1 MINHPKELRILV
13 DLDAEKGVEPRL
25 DKKGR
30 PKENKVRIRI
40 VPAKRINLEEL
51 KAYLTGTTTFS
62 EHVLECITFMD
73 HLLRETPK
81 NVHINLRRSY
91 FARVPE
97 RNDTFDVGNAVE
109 AMKGVYQSL
118 RATEGSKLV
127 INVDVSNSCF
137 WHQTSFIQL
146 AYQLSGETDRSRFL
160 SMTQPKGG
168 NDPPIWA
175 ILKRLVRNKFVVRH
189 GKQSKEAEKRT
200 WIVNRISTY
209 TAKTYKF
216 DVHNRETNK
225 TTMTSL
231 FDYYM
236 TKYGIRLD
244 YWYLPL
250 IETQKEGT
258 LFPME
263 VCNMC
268 IGQRYP
274 YKLNENQVSSCSKH
288 AIMRITNNCL

>member
-1 MINHPKELRILV
+1 M
-13 DLDAEKGVEPRL
+13 
-25 DKKGR
+25 
-30 PKENKVRIRI
+30 RI

-51 KAYLTGTTTFS
+51 KAYLAGTTTFS

-81 NVHINLRRSY
+81 KVHINLRRSY
-91 FARVPE
+91 FARAPD
-97 RNDTFDVGNAVE
+97 RNDTFDVGNGVE

-137 WHQTSFIQL
+137 WHQTGFIQL

-160 SMTQPKGG
+160 SMTQPKDGK
-168 NDPPIWA
+168 DPQIWA
-175 ILKRLVRNKFVVRH
+175 ILKRLLKNKFIVRH
-189 GKQSKEAEKRT
+189 GRQSKESEKRT
-200 WIVNRISTY
+200 WTVNRISTY

-216 DVHNRETNK
+216 DVYNRETNQ
-225 TTMTSL
+225 TTTTSL
-231 FDYYM
+231 FDYFM
-236 TKYGIRLD
+236 TKYGVRLD

-250 IETQKEGT
+250 IQTQKEGT

-274 YKLNENQVSSCSKH
+274 
-288 AIMRITNNCL
+288 